1 MISGLS
7 LCSMEKVGI
16 IVSVVGA
23 VASIIAA
30 IFGVKS
36 YKYAKKMSRGNIRR
50 QIAAKERQIREI
62 DNQLVR
68 MFGIYDTGRGRPLT
82 ALDRKK
88 EKLQAEIEDLRLE
101 L

>member
-1 MISGLS
+1 
-7 LCSMEKVGI
+7 MEKVGI

-23 VASIIAA
+23 LASIIAA
-30 IFGVKS
+30 ILGVKS

-68 MFGIYDTGRGRPLT
+68 KFGIYDTGRGRALT
-82 ALDRKK
+82 ALDMKK
-88 EKLQAEIEDLRLE
+88 RKLQEEIEDLRLE

>member
-1 MISGLS
+1 
-7 LCSMEKVGI
+7 MEKVGI

-30 IFGVKS
+30 VPGVVT
-36 YKYAKKMSRGNIRR
+36 YKFTKKMSRGNIRR
-50 QIAAKERQIREI
+50 QIAAKERQIMEI

-68 MFGIYDTGRGRPLT
+68 KFGIYDIGCGRALT

-88 EKLQAEIEDLRLE
+88 EKLQEEIEDLRLE

>member
-1 MISGLS
+1 
-7 LCSMEKVGI
+7 MERVVT
-16 IVSVVGA
+16 IVSVAGA

-30 IFGVKS
+30 VAGVIT
-36 YKYAKKMSRGNIRR
+36 YKFTKKMSRGNIRR

-68 MFGIYDTGRGRPLT
+68 KFGIYDTGRGRALT
-82 ALDRKK
+82 ALDMKK
-88 EKLQAEIEDLRLE
+88 EKLQEEIEDLRLE

>member
-1 MISGLS
+1 
-7 LCSMEKVGI
+7 MEKVGI
-16 IVSVVGA
+16 IVSVVGTF
-23 VASIIAA
+23 ASIIAA

-68 MFGIYDTGRGRPLT
+68 KFGIYDTGRGRALT
-82 ALDRKK
+82 ALDMKK
-88 EKLQAEIEDLRLE
+88 EKLQEEIEDLRLE

>member
-1 MISGLS
+1 
-7 LCSMEKVGI
+7 MERVVT
-16 IVSVVGA
+16 IVSVAGA

-30 IFGVKS
+30 VAGVIT
-36 YKYAKKMSRGNIRR
+36 YKFTKKMSRGNIRR

-68 MFGIYDTGRGRPLT
+68 KFGIYDTGRGRALT
-82 ALDRKK
+82 TLDMKK
-88 EKLQAEIEDLRLE
+88 EKLQEEIEDLRLE

>member
-1 MISGLS
+1 MTSGLS

-23 VASIIAA
+23 FASIIAA

-50 QIAAKERQIREI
+50 QIAAKERQIMEI

-68 MFGIYDTGRGRPLT
+68 KFGIYDTGRGRALT
-82 ALDRKK
+82 ALDMKK
-88 EKLQAEIEDLRLE
+88 EKLQEEIEDLRLE

>member
-7 LCSMEKVGI
+7 LCSMEWIGI
-16 IVSVVGA
+16 IAS

-30 IFGVKS
+30 VAAVATFRYTKRN
-36 YKYAKKMSRGNIRR
+36 SRGNIRR
-50 QIAAKERQIREI
+50 RIAAKERQISDIEMELIRK
-62 DNQLVR
+62 
-68 MFGIYDTGRGRPLT
+68 FGLNDTGRGRALT
-82 ALDRKK
+82 TLDLKK

>member
-1 MISGLS
+1 
-7 LCSMEKVGI
+7 MEKVGI

-30 IFGVKS
+30 VAGVVT
-36 YKYAKKMSRGNIRR
+36 YKFTKKMSRGNIRR

-68 MFGIYDTGRGRPLT
+68 KFGIYDTGCGRALT
-82 ALDRKK
+82 SLDMKKRKL
-88 EKLQAEIEDLRLE
+88 EEEIEDLRLE

>member
-1 MISGLS
+1 
-7 LCSMEKVGI
+7 MERIGI

-30 IFGVKS
+30 VFGVKS

-50 QIAAKERQIREI
+50 QIAAKERQIMEI

-68 MFGIYDTGRGRPLT
+68 KFGIYDTGRGRALT
-82 ALDRKK
+82 ALDMKK
-88 EKLQAEIEDLRLE
+88 EKLQEEIEDLRLE

>member
-1 MISGLS
+1 
-7 LCSMEKVGI
+7 MEKVGI

-23 VASIIAA
+23 FASIIAA

-50 QIAAKERQIREI
+50 QIAAKERQISDIQNQIYRRYGLN
-62 DNQLVR
+62 DN
-68 MFGIYDTGRGRPLT
+68 GTGRAISPL
-82 ALDRKK
+82 DMKK
-88 EKLQAEIEDLRLE
+88 EKLQEEIEDLRLE

>member
-1 MISGLS
+1 
-7 LCSMEKVGI
+7 MEKVGI

-50 QIAAKERQIREI
+50 QIAVKERQIREI

-68 MFGIYDTGRGRPLT
+68 KFGIYDTGRGRALT
-82 ALDRKK
+82 ALDMKK
-88 EKLQAEIEDLRLE
+88 EKLQEEIEDLRLE

>member
-1 MISGLS
+1 
-7 LCSMEKVGI
+7 MERVGI

-36 YKYAKKMSRGNIRR
+36 YKYAKKMSRGSIRR
-50 QIAAKERQIREI
+50 QIAAKERQISDIQNQIYRRYGLN
-62 DNQLVR
+62 DN
-68 MFGIYDTGRGRPLT
+68 GTGRALSPL
-82 ALDRKK
+82 DMKK
-88 EKLQAEIEDLRLE
+88 RKLQEEIEDLRLE